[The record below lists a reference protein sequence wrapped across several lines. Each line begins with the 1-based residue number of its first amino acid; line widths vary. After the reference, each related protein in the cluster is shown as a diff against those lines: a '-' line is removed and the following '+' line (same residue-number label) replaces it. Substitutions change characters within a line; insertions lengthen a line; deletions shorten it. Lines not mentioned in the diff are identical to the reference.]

1 MEAIVGYVVGT
12 KNGTLR
18 VSTLNDDYYVSGYYM
33 HLKAGTPV
41 TVLSDGMNKLVVES
55 KEYVSWFN
63 SEIEPRDEE
72 IEMLTDPSQVPEFQ
86 SEEEEIEFWMT
97 HGLSEEFL
105 AKTEQPPD
113 DELPAK
119 RGR

>member
-1 MEAIVGYVVGT
+1 MEAIVGYVHSMKGGV
-12 KNGTLR
+12 LR

-55 KEYVSWFN
+55 KEYIKWFN
-63 SEIEPRDEE
+63 SEIEPRDD
-72 IEMLTDPSQVPEFQ
+72 IELLTDPSQVPEFETD
-86 SEEEEIEFWMT
+86 EEAVEFWMT
-97 HGLSEEFL
+97 HGLSQEFL
-105 AKTEQPPD
+105 DKTEEPPA
-113 DELPAK
+113 DELPQK